1 LRHTLDDL
9 VQQKLLFRFALWTFL
24 MCWNDKM
31 AVAGTQMGTPKLLRV
46 GVVAGSI
53 ILISAL
59 HYHVGGTHIW
69 LHPLLLR
76 AYYIPVLLAG
86 MWYGWRGG
94 LLAAGLAALLYVPL
108 VIWTWKAS
116 AYAATQYA
124 EVGMFFV
131 IGGLA
136 GGLFDLERG
145 HRAKIEE
152 TARKLGEVYAQLQ
165 SSFEQL
171 RRADRLTALGELSA
185 GLAHEIRNP
194 LGSIEGAVQILR
206 RPNLAEE
213 GRQEFGKMAAEE
225 IGRLKGLLTHFLQFA
240 RPRAPQRSVTE
251 ISELFDAVRRLAD
264 ETAKMTGARVTVERG
279 AGLPTVAIDPD
290 QIKQVLLNL
299 VLNAIQA
306 MPHGGEVVLRAA
318 PQDGDVRL
326 EVQDE
331 GVGIA
336 EQDLQKIFDPFFTTR
351 QGGTGLGLSIAHQIV
366 TQHGGRIEVKR
377 NPERGMTFSVVLP
390 LQSAE
395 KFGPEFVTRTRAL
408 ANGKQPNL
416 DR

>member
-1 LRHTLDDL
+1 MR
-9 VQQKLLFRFALWTFL
+9 
-24 MCWNDKM
+24 
-31 AVAGTQMGTPKLLRV
+31 TQKLLRV

-59 HYHVGGTHIW
+59 HYHVGITHIW

-108 VIWTWKAS
+108 VIWTWRAS
-116 AYAATQYA
+116 AYAASQYA

-136 GGLFDLERG
+136 GALFDVERG

-152 TARKLGEVYAQLQ
+152 TARKLSEVYAQLQ

-194 LGSIEGAVQILR
+194 LGSIEGALQILR
-206 RPNLAEE
+206 RPNLTEE
-213 GRQEFGKMAAEE
+213 SKQEFGKMAAEE

-240 RPRAPQRSVTE
+240 RPPAPQRSLAE
-251 ISELFDAVRRLAD
+251 MGELLDAVRRLAD
-264 ETAKMTGARVTVERG
+264 ETAKMTGARVSVELG
-279 AGLPTVAIDPD
+279 PGLPAISIDPD

-306 MPHGGEVVLRAA
+306 TPHGGEVVLRAGL
-318 PQDGDVRL
+318 QDGNVKL

-366 TQHGGRIEVKR
+366 VQHGGRIEVKR
-377 NPERGMTFSVVLP
+377 NATRGMTFCAILPVQSGKNVESESV
-390 LQSAE
+390 
-395 KFGPEFVTRTRAL
+395 RTQL
-408 ANGKQPNL
+408 
-416 DR
+416 

>member
-1 LRHTLDDL
+1 MR
-9 VQQKLLFRFALWTFL
+9 
-24 MCWNDKM
+24 
-31 AVAGTQMGTPKLLRV
+31 TQKLLRV

-59 HYHVGGTHIW
+59 HYHVGVMHIW

-76 AYYIPVLLAG
+76 SYYIPVLLAG

-108 VIWTWKAS
+108 VIWTWRAS
-116 AYAATQYA
+116 AYAASQYA

-136 GGLFDLERG
+136 GGLFDVERG

-152 TARKLGEVYAQLQ
+152 TARKLSEVYAQLQ

-206 RPNLAEE
+206 RPNLTEE
-213 GRQEFGKMAAEE
+213 SKQEFGKMAAEE

-240 RPRAPQRSVTE
+240 RPPAPQRSLTE
-251 ISELFDAVRRLAD
+251 MGELLDAVRRLAD
-264 ETAKMTGARVTVERG
+264 ETAKMTGARVTVEVG
-279 AGLPTVAIDPD
+279 PGLPAVSVDPD

-318 PQDGDVRL
+318 LQNRDVKL

-351 QGGTGLGLSIAHQIV
+351 QGGTGLGLSIAHQIA

-377 NPERGMTFSVVLP
+377 NPKEGMTFCVLLP
-390 LQSAE
+390 VQSGKNLE
-395 KFGPEFVTRTRAL
+395 SPFVRTRL
-408 ANGKQPNL
+408 
-416 DR
+416 